1 MSISM
6 AMIALMKNKCQQTN
20 DAKFCVHV
28 YLHLCFLQ
36 ETQRE
41 ALSCKSNLNLYGV
54 SVWYLCQLNNLQN
67 FLDIGNKRIA
77 IAVLLLQKLHL
88 CTFLTQQ

>member
-1 MSISM
+1 MVMHTILFGTVVVSISM

-36 ETQRE
+36 ETQRD
-41 ALSCKSNLNLYGV
+41 ALSCKAISV
-54 SVWYLCQLNNLQN
+54 SVYMAYQFGTYAN
-67 FLDIGNKRIA
+67 
-77 IAVLLLQKLHL
+77 
-88 CTFLTQQ
+88 

>member
-1 MSISM
+1 MVVYTILFRTTVMSISM

-41 ALSCKSNLNLYGV
+41 ALSCKSNLSVNLYGV
-54 SVWYLCQLNNLQN
+54 SYAN
-67 FLDIGNKRIA
+67 
-77 IAVLLLQKLHL
+77 
-88 CTFLTQQ
+88 

>member
-1 MSISM
+1 MSISV

-41 ALSCKSNLNLYGV
+41 ALSCESNLNVNLYGV
-54 SVWYLCQLNNLQN
+54 SVLYLCQLNHLQN

-77 IAVLLLQKLHL
+77 IAVL
-88 CTFLTQQ
+88 